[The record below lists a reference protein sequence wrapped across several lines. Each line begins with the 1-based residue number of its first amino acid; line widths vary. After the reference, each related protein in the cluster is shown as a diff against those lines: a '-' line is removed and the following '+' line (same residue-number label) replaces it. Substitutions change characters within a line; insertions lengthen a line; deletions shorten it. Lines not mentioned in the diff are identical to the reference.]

1 MSNELRS
8 FGVEQIYSI
17 ALAMLLGVVAGITLG
32 RQYVPWA
39 YAFGALY
46 GLLSYECWLIV
57 VETYPYDEGNKPRSF
72 DGKQALTALMFP
84 CGVVITIAVAL
95 FCLVI
100 ATLWYLFNLVTR
112 RCDYAE

>member
-17 ALAMLLGVVAGITLG
+17 ALAMLLSVAVGITLG

-39 YAFGALY
+39 YTFGALY
-46 GLLSYECWLIV
+46 GLFSYECWLIV
-57 VETYPYDEGNKPRSF
+57 VETYPYDEGGKPKIF
-72 DGKQALTALMFP
+72 DGKQVLIALTLP
-84 CGVVITIAVAL
+84 CGVVIAVAVAL